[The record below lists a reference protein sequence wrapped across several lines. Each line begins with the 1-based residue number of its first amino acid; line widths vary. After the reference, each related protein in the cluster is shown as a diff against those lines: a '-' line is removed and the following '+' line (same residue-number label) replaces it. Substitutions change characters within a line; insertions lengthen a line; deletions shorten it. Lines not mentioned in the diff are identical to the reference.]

1 MISLSKIMIAAV
13 GIGIDELCG
22 FFAGGRVVPGGNGAA
37 AAAVCSSL
45 CCRCLGCLSRRLLQG
60 VENVLD
66 VVTAAAAAVVEQE
79 LITRRGRRMTL
90 K

>member
-1 MISLSKIMIAAV
+1 MISLSKIMITAV

-22 FFAGGRVVPGGNGAA
+22 FFAGARVVPRGNGA

-66 VVTAAAAAVVEQE
+66 VVTAAAAVVEQE